1 MNFNKLLRATLTIC
15 ALSAGLIGNARADFH
30 IDRGDTT
37 GAPTLDVGAIYI
49 DAGTAVPY
57 DALSFEVTA
66 AGTWQFLA
74 IAGFDSAIFLYEG
87 AFDPAAPTDHLVRH
101 NNDLLSPDT
110 SGFVHFLVPTVQYTV
125 VVAGLT
131 DSDFGQ
137 YSLTIGGPGSV
148 QVSAVPEPS
157 TWLMLGGGL
166 AAVAFA
172 RRRAAAR

>member
-1 MNFNKLLRATLTIC
+1 MTFNKLLRTTLTIC

-37 GAPTLDVGAIYI
+37 GAATLDVGAIYL
-49 DAGTAVPY
+49 DAGTSVPY
-57 DALSFEVTA
+57 DALTFEVTA

-110 SGFVHFLVPTVQYTV
+110 SGFVHFLVPTVQYTL
-125 VVAGLT
+125 VVAGLA
-131 DSDFGQ
+131 DSDFGR
-137 YSLTIGGPGSV
+137 YSLTIAGPGSV
-148 QVSAVPEPS
+148 QVSTVPEPS
-157 TWLMLGGGL
+157 TWLMLAGGL
-166 AAVAFA
+166 GAVAVA